1 MSVTANPPPSATVE
15 PRSVPIP
22 RWLVR
27 AFWRGHRL
35 IYSISGGRRGL
46 RIPTSERYGM
56 LRLRTTG
63 RRSGQERRAILAYFE
78 DGPDLVLVPMN
89 GWADPE
95 PAWWLNLQAHP
106 DAVVDLPE
114 GARAVHARLADAD
127 ERARLWAVG
136 AAGPWGKDMDA
147 YAAGRARE
155 TQMVMLEPRQNAR
168 QRMTPQA

>member
-1 MSVTANPPPSATVE
+1 MTATTTPRPTPEVVE
-15 PRSVPIP
+15 PKAVPIP
-22 RWLVR
+22 RWMVR

-46 RIPTSERYGM
+46 RTPTSERYGM

-63 RRSGQERRAILAYFE
+63 RRSGSERRAILAYFE
-78 DGPDLVLVPMN
+78 DGADLVLVPMN

-95 PAWWLNLQAHP
+95 PAWWLNLQAQP
-106 DAVVDLPE
+106 DAVIDLPE
-114 GARAVHARLADAD
+114 GTRHVHARLAAVE

-136 AAGPWGKDMDA
+136 AAGPWGKDIDA

-155 TQMVMLEPRQNAR
+155 TQVVILEPRPGAGD
-168 QRMTPQA
+168 A